1 MTKRELIDKTHLLEE
16 IKKLQKSPW
25 YNHGKNGMAI
35 MRALYNERKEAVEV
49 VRDLCIN
56 NEPVI
61 TEQEIFDKIRD
72 EMFEEM
78 LSHSGTGEE
87 VIQAYASGLKKGLY
101 ILDKYKSESEG

>member
-1 MTKRELIDKTHLLEE
+1 MTKRELTDRTHLLEE

-56 NEPVI
+56 NEPII
-61 TEQEIFDKIRD
+61 TEQEILDKIRD
-72 EMFEEM
+72 EVLE
-78 LSHSGTGEE
+78 
-87 VIQAYASGLKKGLY
+87 Y
-101 ILDKYKSESEG
+101 IDDIDIAVEICDIFNKYESESEDG